1 MNSPSKILKRSAF
14 LLAATVVCATFSAP
28 VRAEGFTPE
37 QKKELEVL
45 FKEYI
50 QNNPEAIMESVQ
62 AYQIKEEE
70 RRKKGAEANLKEYK
84 DKLIANPEL
93 PFAGNPNADVTVVEF
108 FDYNCGYCKKA
119 FEDVSKLLSEDS
131 NIKVV
136 FIDMPILSEQSR
148 VMAKL
153 GMAARSQGKY
163 FEAHKA
169 LMEYR
174 GSLSEEGFLNAMKD
188 AGVDIEKV
196 KAEKDSPEIDAALNR
211 YVKIATDLDIRGT
224 PGFIV
229 GDSIMPGYVGLDAMK
244 KEIETARQAA
254 KKP

>member
-1 MNSPSKILKRSAF
+1 MNSPSKTMKKFGF
-14 LLAATVVCATFSAP
+14 LIAAAVVCLALPSPA
-28 VRAEGFTPE
+28 RAEAFTPE

-50 QNNPEAIMESVQ
+50 KNNPEAIMESVQ

-70 RRKKGAEANLKEYK
+70 RRAKGAEANLKEYK
-84 DKLIANPEL
+84 DKLTKGQDL
-93 PFAGNPNADVTVVEF
+93 PFAGNPNADVTIVEF

-119 FEDVSKLLSEDS
+119 FEDVSKLLAEDS

-136 FIDMPILSEQSR
+136 FIDLPILTEQSR

-153 GMAARSQGKY
+153 GMAAQSQGKY
-163 FEAHKA
+163 FEVHKI

-174 GSLSEEGFLNAMKD
+174 GNHSEENFLNALKE
-188 AGVDIEKV
+188 GGIDIEKI
-196 KAEKDSPEIDAALNR
+196 KAEKDSPEIEAALGR
-211 YVKIATDLDIRGT
+211 YVKIANDLNIRGT

-229 GDSIMPGYVGLDAMK
+229 GDTIMPGYVGLDAMK
-244 KEIETARQAA
+244 KEIDNARKAA
-254 KKP
+254 KTP